1 MTQKNSDRTI
11 EAIARIGID
20 LAKDI
25 FHVAAMDS
33 RDRLLLQKRFTRSAL
48 LEFLGLIKPCLAG
61 MEACAGAHHLA
72 GKMQQMGFDAR
83 LMAPQFV
90 KPYVKSNKNDRNDAE
105 AICEAVARPTMRL
118 VPLKGAAQLELQQI
132 HRIRSMTVVGGIAS
146 VDATRGFLLEFG
158 ITISQGRRVVM
169 RELPALLGHDDIDL
183 SASMGL
189 RIRQLLEE
197 LARLESRILDLEREI
212 VSWAQA
218 SADCKRLMTIPG
230 VGPLGA
236 TVLSMKLGDAQAF
249 RNGREFAAYR
259 GLTPRQ
265 HSTGGKNRMLG
276 ISKRGDRYARTLLVL
291 GAQSL
296 LYRAS
301 DHDDP
306 HYFRIQLFLSRMPRN
321 KAACAIANHTARIA
335 WALVHHEQDYS
346 SLRETRAFQQSARRE
361 RNQVT

>member
-105 AICEAVARPTMRL
+105 AICEAVARPTMRF
-118 VPLKGAAQLELQQI
+118 VPLKDAAQLELQQI
-132 HRIRSMTVVGGIAS
+132 HRIRSMAVAERTAKVNQI
-146 VDATRGFLLEFG
+146 RGFLLEFG
-158 ITISQGRRVVM
+158 IAIPQGRRVLM
-169 RELPALLGHDDIDL
+169 RELPVLLGRDDIDL

-197 LARLESRILDLEREI
+197 LTRLESRILDLEREI

-236 TVLSMKLGDAQAF
+236 TVLSMKLGDAQPKFNNVNFSALQSYYFSISYRRAQNPCGTPFWHF
-249 RNGREFAAYR
+249 RRLPEVELRMRWWRRLRRWSGWWGRCVRVGQGRGRCRLAWDSGVPICGYAANCHR
-259 GLTPRQ
+259 CVGKRWCFGLP
-265 HSTGGKNRMLG
+265 
-276 ISKRGDRYARTLLVL
+276 
-291 GAQSL
+291 
-296 LYRAS
+296 
-301 DHDDP
+301 DP
-306 HYFRIQLFLSRMPRN
+306 T
-321 KAACAIANHTARIA
+321 CT
-335 WALVHHEQDYS
+335 
-346 SLRETRAFQQSARRE
+346 
-361 RNQVT
+361 